1 MWYWDEEI
9 LDTEEGEIRRLS
21 VARMLGRMLPLLRPH
36 LGALACG
43 ILLLLVTVA
52 AEIGGPLVLRY
63 LIDHD
68 ITGGDRAG
76 IVRSAV
82 AYALIFIVGMGA
94 GYLQVIVTTRM
105 GLRIVT
111 RLKNRMFKHLFTLSL
126 AYFDKNPPGRLMARV
141 ESDAERLQMLFSEV
155 AIGLFR
161 SLVLLVGVLV
171 VMLIAD
177 ARVTASVL
185 AMGVPLCL
193 GTFYFLTY
201 LRGIYRR
208 IRKLYARISTFLTE
222 YVQGIPI
229 LQVYGHIE
237 QARLKLRRRNLDKY
251 RVQTG
256 AMFFEYGLWSV
267 LWTLEVAAV
276 MVIIWVGSR
285 QVFGTGMTV
294 GTLVLFLE
302 YTRRLFFPIVMFSEQ
317 VSFIQRA
324 LASADRVFA
333 VLDTPSKTPDYPG
346 ARETVPDDWQQLAFE
361 NVSFSYD
368 GGQKALDG
376 LSFVVNRG
384 ERIALAGESGGG
396 KTTVTNLLLRYYEPT
411 EGKITLDGVD
421 IKGYRQRAWREK
433 IGLVLQDIHL
443 FPGSVGENLR
453 ALADDISPEAVEQAV
468 RTVQAEKVIERLSE
482 GYETELAEGG
492 ANLSMGERQLISFG
506 RAVVRDPDI
515 LVLDEATASV
525 DPATEREIQAA
536 LARLFEGRTSIV
548 VAHRLATIVS
558 ADRILVLHRG
568 KLVEEGDHEE
578 LYERN
583 GIYRALF
590 DLQFK
595 SGEIA

>member
-1 MWYWDEEI
+1 MWYWDEDI
-9 LDTEEGEIRRLS
+9 PDKEEGEVRRLS
-21 VARMLGRMLPLLRPH
+21 VAKMVRRMLPLFRPH
-36 LGALACG
+36 LWALALG
-43 ILLLLVTVA
+43 TSLLFVTVA
-52 AEIGGPLVLRY
+52 AELGAPLILRH
-63 LIDHD
+63 LIDRD
-68 ITGGDRAG
+68 IAAGDRAG
-76 IVRSAV
+76 IIRSAV
-82 AYALIFIVGMGA
+82 AYALIFIVGMGC

-105 GLRIVT
+105 GLGIIT
-111 RLKNRMFKHLFTLSL
+111 GLKNRLFSHVLSL
-126 AYFDKNPPGRLMARV
+126 SLSYFDRNPPGRLMARV
-141 ESDAERLQMLFSEV
+141 ESDAERLQMLFSDV
-155 AIGLFR
+155 AMGLLR
-161 SLVLLVGVLV
+161 SLVLLVGALT

-177 ARVTASVL
+177 PRVTLAVL
-185 AMGVPLCL
+185 AMGIPLCL
-193 GTFYFLTY
+193 GTFYALTY
-201 LRGIYRR
+201 MRRLHGR
-208 IRKLYARISTFLTE
+208 IRGLYARISTFLTE

-229 LQVYGHIE
+229 LQVYGHIDH
-237 QARLKLRRRNLDKY
+237 ARMKLHRRNIDKY
-251 RVQTG
+251 SVETR
-256 AMFFEYGLWSV
+256 AMFLEYGLWSV
-267 LWTLEVAAV
+267 LWTLEAAAV
-276 MVIIWVGSR
+276 MVIIWVGSK
-285 QVFGTGMTV
+285 QVFGTGMSI

-346 ARETVPDDWQQLAFE
+346 AREEVPDEWETVAFE

-376 LSFVVNRG
+376 LSFVVRRG

-411 EGKITLDGVD
+411 DGKITLDGVD
-421 IKGYRQRAWREK
+421 IRDYKQRAWREK

-443 FPGSVGENLR
+443 FPGTVGENLR
-453 ALADDISPEAVEQAV
+453 ALADDIPQPAVERAV
-468 RTVQAEKVIERLSE
+468 ETVQAQKVIGRLSD
-482 GYETELAEGG
+482 GYDTELAEGG

-525 DPATEREIQAA
+525 DPATEREIQVA
-536 LARLFEGRTSIV
+536 LARLFEGRTSII

-568 KLVEEGDHEE
+568 RLVEEGDHET
-578 LYERN
+578 LYARN

-595 SGEIA
+595 SGERG